1 MNLNTVVDVRYHR
14 GALKYDFRVLV
25 FLWLGWTIQKRWR
38 LVSTVPVKLA
48 LRTCISSASYLMETG
63 FMGYAGMQMGKWE
76 ERYTAT
82 LLHATHD
89 NNIIRFSFLI

>member
-1 MNLNTVVDVRYHR
+1 MDNSKKVEIGIYRT
-14 GALKYDFRVLV
+14 
-25 FLWLGWTIQKRWR
+25 
-38 LVSTVPVKLA
+38 VKLA
-48 LRTCISSASYLMETG
+48 LRTCISYVSYLMETG